1 MRIHFK
7 ELKQKKT
14 LQKLQ
19 EYETVK
25 EKLKNNKGIEE
36 IQQINNSETESLR
49 NRIKKEIDFF
59 ENLQREFN
67 NTDPAQKESLFDF
80 YN

>member
-1 MRIHFK
+1 M
-7 ELKQKKT
+7 
-14 LQKLQ
+14 Q